1 MTYILFLQI
10 TMTFSFNFQVEDSGV
25 SNGTTPS
32 GSSETKNSVTW
43 KEAKEH
49 FIDATH
55 REKVTIANVQN
66 FESFLV
72 SSGTEGEEEERV
84 EVLSSDSVALRLS
97 HCGYSGDLDPALQH
111 NTDLVPGLYE
121 VGQHLACRYFK

>member
-1 MTYILFLQI
+1 
-10 TMTFSFNFQVEDSGV
+10 MTFSFNFQVEDSGV
-25 SNGTTPS
+25 SNGQTPS

-97 HCGYSGDLDPALQH
+97 HSGYTGDLEPALQH

>member
-1 MTYILFLQI
+1 
-10 TMTFSFNFQVEDSGV
+10 MTFSFNFQVEDTCV
-25 SNGTTPS
+25 SNGQTSS
-32 GSSETKNSVTW
+32 GSTEAKNSVTW

-49 FIDATH
+49 FIDDAH

-72 SSGTEGEEEERV
+72 SGGTDDEEERV

-97 HCGYSGDLDPALQH
+97 HCGYTGDLEPALQH
-111 NTDLVPGLYE
+111 NTDLVPGQYE
-121 VGQHLACRYFK
+121 VDRYVKFK

>member
-1 MTYILFLQI
+1 
-10 TMTFSFNFQVEDSGV
+10 MTFSFNFQVEDSGV

-32 GSSETKNSVTW
+32 GSSETKNFVTW

-66 FESFLV
+66 FDSFLV
-72 SSGTEGEEEERV
+72 SGGSAEGEEERV
-84 EVLSSDSVALRLS
+84 EVISSDSVALRLS
-97 HCGYSGDLDPALQH
+97 HSGYSGDLDPALQH
-111 NTDLVPGLYE
+111 NTDLVPGQYE
-121 VGQHLACRYFK
+121 VGQHLACRYFE

>member
-1 MTYILFLQI
+1 
-10 TMTFSFNFQVEDSGV
+10 MTFSFNFQVEDTCV
-25 SNGTTPS
+25 SNGQTSS
-32 GSSETKNSVTW
+32 GSTEAKNSVTW

-49 FIDATH
+49 FIDAAH

-72 SSGTEGEEEERV
+72 SGGTAEGEGEERV

-97 HCGYSGDLDPALQH
+97 HCGYTGDLEPALQH
-111 NTDLVPGLYE
+111 NTDLVPGQYE